1 MIMDGATND
10 LRQSG
15 IVEGA
20 LNVGGKIPRF
30 VLSDALGKE
39 VNVEEIIAALTDLKW
54 STNQRGKCT

>member
-39 VNVEEIIAALTDLKW
+39 VNVEDLLADGPLVM
-54 STNQRGKCT
+54 TFYRGGW